1 MTKLQYIL
9 KKPVSSCI
17 NHNLDQIFALALTC
31 FVLKS
36 RGRDVRL
43 RPYVAD

>member
-1 MTKLQYIL
+1 MFNDKIFSFKIT
-9 KKPVSSCI
+9 SSFDFKNTI
-17 NHNLDQIFALALTC
+17 
-31 FVLKS
+31 LKS

>member
-1 MTKLQYIL
+1 MKNKFAQHKYSILIL
-9 KKPVSSCI
+9 K
-17 NHNLDQIFALALTC
+17 L
-31 FVLKS
+31 LKS